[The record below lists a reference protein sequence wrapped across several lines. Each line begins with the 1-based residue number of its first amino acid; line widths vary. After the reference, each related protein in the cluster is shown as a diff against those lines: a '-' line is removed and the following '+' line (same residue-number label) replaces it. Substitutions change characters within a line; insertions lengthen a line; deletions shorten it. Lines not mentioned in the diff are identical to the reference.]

1 MHTNPSEMLQ
11 PFPTNQA
18 SQSRKDQTSLMNTV
32 NVHCQHSE
40 LDGNIFEASDYFK
53 PEESY
58 PEFSEENILDV
69 DYSFLDDF
77 MCQLKK

>member
-1 MHTNPSEMLQ
+1 MHTNPSETLL
-11 PFPTNQA
+11 PFLNNQA
-18 SQSRKDQTSLMNTV
+18 SQSRKDQTLFMNTV
-32 NVHCQHSE
+32 NGHCQHNE
-40 LDGNIFEASDYFK
+40 LDRNIFEASDYFK

-58 PEFSEENILDV
+58 PEFSDENILDV